1 MEDKVLVDIYVPASG
16 KQYDVRIPL
25 MSAIGDVIKTIAR
38 MITDM
43 SDGTF
48 TASDDTILCFRDT
61 GTILNINISVY
72 SAGITNGTK
81 LMLI

>member
-25 MSAIGDVIKTIAR
+25 VSSISDVIKTVSK

-43 SDGTF
+43 SDDSF
-48 TASDDTILCFRDT
+48 TASEDTVLCIRDT

-72 SAGITNGTK
+72 AAGITNGTR